1 MTPLHLVALALVLLA
16 GLAGYGIRRAAS
28 PDIPAA
34 LVTITRALVVLVLG
48 SLALLLVDPADVP
61 SVLRAVMVR
70 F

>member
-1 MTPLHLVALALVLLA
+1 MTPIHFGVLALVLLA
-16 GLAGYGIRRAAS
+16 GLAGYGLRRAAT

-34 LVTITRALVVLVLG
+34 LVTTTRALVVLALG

-61 SVLRAVMVR
+61 SVLRAVMSR